1 VEKEYVVTLHK
12 KEDLERFY
20 DEMQLAN
27 FHLVMKR
34 PLSRNTHYLMTEE
47 QAEQLRQDSRVWGV
61 EAVDSFE
68 IALHTVNNT
77 PYSVSGSFWKDNAPL
92 SDTSL
97 QWGHLHCAGNQTQRR
112 KGTWGTGGTGSVSD
126 TVEIFNNGK
135 FVDVVIV
142 DDPASY
148 DSKEWYSPSTN
159 QSRFVQYQWFNE
171 LNTIVSSMDDDSQTL
186 PTGTITYGTNAATP
200 EFHGIHV
207 TGTACGQYYGWAKEA
222 NIYNLTVT
230 SPWPSGQQVPVLLIF
245 DYLRAFHLNK
255 PINPTTG
262 MRNPTITNH
271 SYGGI
276 INMPGSNLQFSDLT
290 RVVYQGVTYNAANP
304 PAGGWNQTNVTNLFG
319 VRFGLA
325 QYPAWSPSV
334 SADVQD
340 ALEDGVVVI
349 GAAGNANLFM
359 AEVGDANWNNTI
371 TVAGVGTLLYN
382 RGSFPNSP
390 DSGSII
396 VGALNNDI
404 NFTRADYSNFGPAI
418 DVFSP
423 GTAILSAFG
432 NTGLPDSKYGAG
444 NYWFPISGTSMASP
458 QVTGIAACLASG
470 KPRFTNADILGFL
483 NSASIYNDMTFDVNG
498 GGFDDD
504 TCSKG
509 SPNKY
514 LHIENPRRNV
524 GYLTEVVGQ
533 RTSGMTF
540 PRPNMYNVPV
550 T

>member
-1 VEKEYVVTLHK
+1 MEKEYVVTLHK

-20 DEMQLAN
+20 DEMQVAN
-27 FHLVMKR
+27 LHLVMKR
-34 PLSRNTHYLMTEE
+34 PLSRNTHYRMTEE
-47 QAEQLRQDSRVWGV
+47 QAEQLRQDPRVWGV

-77 PYSVSGSFWKDNAPL
+77 PYSVSGSFWKDDAPL

-97 QWGHLHCAGNQTQRR
+97 QWGHLHCDGNQTQRR
-112 KGTWGTGGTGSVSD
+112 KGTWGVGGTGSVSD

-148 DSKEWYSPSTN
+148 DSKEWYSPSTG

-171 LNTIVSSMDDDSQTL
+171 LNTIVASMDDDSQTL
-186 PTGTITYGTNAATP
+186 PTGTITYGTNAATS

-230 SPWPSGQQVPVLLIF
+230 SPWPSGQQVPSLLIF

-262 MRNPTITNH
+262 ERNPTITNH
-271 SYGGI
+271 SYGGV
-276 INMPGSNLQFSDLT
+276 INMPAGNLQFSDLT

-304 PAGGWNQTNVTNLFG
+304 PAGGWNQINVTNLFG

-340 ALEDGVVVI
+340 AIDDGVVVI
-349 GAAGNANLFM
+349 GAAGNANLLM
-359 AEVGDANWNNTI
+359 AEVNDANWNNTI
-371 TVAGVGTLLYN
+371 TVAGRGTLLYN

-396 VGALNNDI
+396 VGALNNDVD
-404 NFTRADYSNFGPAI
+404 FKRADYSNFGPAI

-423 GTAILSAFG
+423 GTNILSAFG
-432 NTGLPDSKYGAG
+432 NVGLPDNKYGPG
-444 NYWFPISGTSMASP
+444 NYWLPISGTSMASP
-458 QVTGIAACLASG
+458 QVAGIAACLASG
-470 KPRFTNADILGFL
+470 KPRFTNSDVLGFL
-483 NSASIYNDMTFDVNG
+483 NSASIYNDMTFDVSG
-498 GGFDDD
+498 GGFGDD

-514 LHIENPRRNV
+514 LHVENPRKNV
-524 GYLTEVVGQ
+524 GYLAEVVGN

-540 PRPNMYNVPV
+540 PRPRIYNVP
-550 T
+550 

>member
-1 VEKEYVVTLHK
+1 MKKEYVVTLHK
-12 KEDLERFY
+12 KEDLEGFY

-27 FHLVMKR
+27 FPLVMKR

-47 QAEQLRQDSRVWGV
+47 QAEQLRQDPRVWGV
-61 EAVDSFE
+61 EAADNFE

-77 PYSVSGSFWKDNAPL
+77 PYSVSGSFWKDDAPL

-97 QWGHLHCAGNQTQRR
+97 QWGHLHCDGNQTQRR
-112 KGTWGTGGTGSVSD
+112 KGIWGDGGIGSVSD
-126 TVEIFNNGK
+126 TIEVFNGGK

-142 DDPASY
+142 DDPVSY
-148 DSKEWYSPSTN
+148 DSEEWFSPTTG

-171 LNTIVSSMDDDSQTL
+171 LNAIVASMDDDSQVL
-186 PTGTITYGTNAATP
+186 PTGTITYGTNAATA

-222 NIYNLTVT
+222 NIYNMTVT
-230 SPWPSGQQVPVLLIF
+230 SPWPSGQRVPALLIF

-271 SYGGI
+271 SYGGV
-276 INMPGSNLQFSDLT
+276 INMPGSNLQFSDLV
-290 RVVYQGVTYNAANP
+290 RVVYQGVTYNATNP

-319 VRFGLA
+319 VRFGEP
-325 QYPAWSPSV
+325 QYPSWSPAV
-334 SADVQD
+334 SADVRD
-340 ALEDGVVVI
+340 ALDDGVVVI
-349 GAAGNANLFM
+349 GAAGNDNLLI
-359 AEVGDANWNNTI
+359 AEVGDSNWNNTI
-371 TVAGVGTLLYN
+371 TVSGVGTFFYN

-404 NFTRADYSNFGPAI
+404 SFKRAPYSNFGPAI

-423 GTAILSAFG
+423 GTNILSAFG
-432 NTGLPDSKYGAG
+432 NVGLPDNKYGPG

-458 QVTGIAACLASG
+458 QVAGVAACLASG
-470 KPRFTNADILGFL
+470 KPRFTNPDVLGFL
-483 NSASIYNDMTFDVNG
+483 NDASIYNDMTFDVSG
-498 GGFDDD
+498 GGFGDD

-514 LHIENPRRNV
+514 LHIENPRRDV
-524 GYLTEVVGQ
+524 GYLAEVVGN
-533 RTSGMTF
+533 RTGGMTF
-540 PRPNMYNVPV
+540 PRPNIYNV
-550 T
+550 

>member
-1 VEKEYVVTLHK
+1 MEKEYVVTLHK
-12 KEDLERFY
+12 KEDLESFY

-34 PLSRNTHYLMTEE
+34 PLSRNTHYEMTEE

-61 EAVDSFE
+61 EAVDSFK

-77 PYSVSGSFWKDNAPL
+77 SYSVSGSFWKDDAPL

-97 QWGHLHCAGNQTQRR
+97 QWGHLHCGGNQTQRR
-112 KGTWGTGGTGSVSD
+112 KGTWGIGGTGSVSD

-148 DSKEWYSPSTN
+148 DSKEWYSPSTG

-186 PTGTITYGTNAATP
+186 PTGTITYGTNAATS

-262 MRNPTITNH
+262 ERNPTITNH
-271 SYGGI
+271 SYGGV
-276 INMPGSNLQFSDLT
+276 INMPGSNLQFSNLT

-325 QYPAWSPSV
+325 QYPSWSPSV

-349 GAAGNANLFM
+349 GAAGNDNLLI
-359 AEVGDANWNNTI
+359 AEVNDANWNNTI

-390 DSGSII
+390 DNGSII

-404 NFTRADYSNFGPAI
+404 NFKRADYSNFGPAI

-423 GTAILSAFG
+423 GTAILSSFG
-432 NTGLPDSKYGAG
+432 NTGLPDSKYGSG

-470 KPRFTNADILGFL
+470 KPRFTNSDVLGFL

-509 SPNKY
+509 SLNKY

-533 RTSGMTF
+533 RASGMTF
-540 PRPNMYNVPV
+540 PRPNMYNVS
-550 T
+550 